1 MIHGIFTPYRV
12 CPLGAYVDHQLGQV
26 TGFAIDRGVKLEFET
41 TEDGTFDIVSRN
53 YPGHTQF
60 AYSDDLEREMVW
72 GDFIKAAIVALSR
85 RHELKKGLK
94 VRCPIITYPFS

>member
-1 MIHGIFTPYRV
+1 M
-12 CPLGAYVDHQLGQV
+12 
-26 TGFAIDRGVKLEFET
+26 
-41 TEDGTFDIVSRN
+41 SRN
-53 YPGHTQF
+53 YPGHAQF

-94 VRCPIITYPFS
+94 VR